1 MTPDLDQ
8 MSKRELE
15 KLRADV
21 DRALAT
27 LESRRKA
34 EARRAA
40 EEAAKEHGFSL
51 DDLVGASGGGR
62 AKNAPKYRNPENPKQ
77 TWTGRGRQPGWIKDG
92 LSSGKSLEDFA
103 I

>member
-8 MSKRELE
+8 MSKKELE

-21 DRALAT
+21 DRALST
-27 LESRRKA
+27 LESRKRS

-51 DDLVGASGGGR
+51 DDLVGATGSSR
-62 AKNAPKYRNPENPKQ
+62 TKNAAKYRNPENPKQ

-92 LSSGKSLEDFA
+92 LSNGKSLEDFA